1 MLRRS
6 IFIETPDQVVS
17 TVTDHESGESRDMY
31 IMESLVSSTNRGEH
45 LQVLYMMYL
54 LMHQDTLGTYS
65 ICYTL

>member
-1 MLRRS
+1 MLRHS

-17 TVTDHESGESRDMY
+17 TVTDHESGESRDVY
-31 IMESLVSSTNRGEH
+31 IMRSLASSANHGAH
-45 LQVLYMMYL
+45 LGVLYMMYL